1 MEEKGKSKRKR
12 PLKLSMIIASLS
24 VLLVTAAMAFTFLAV
39 TPVIAQEAEVT
50 KVTKVTVN
58 APEYVE
64 KGGTFVAIIDVDSVT
79 DFSAANFDLSFD
91 PDVIEVSDVK
101 GGEINGE
108 EISNCMWLPMDAD
121 TVRVAIMMEPVGEKC
136 VSGSGYIAE
145 IEFDVRGEEGDE
157 SKLDISKGKL
167 KNVDLTKKIPAN
179 WINAT
184 VIIGVPVEEEEEEDD
199 EEEEVGEEV
208 IPGSPTITAWKPA
221 EAVVSNAVGE
231 SGAFNITVNQIAD
244 ISWQINGTEVQTN
257 ETVTEAVFTKSA
269 VIGTWNVSAIA
280 TNTTTGLSDL
290 RSWIWNVTLTP
301 TATATVTPTP
311 TLVPG
316 ATATPEAEAEAERT
330 PTSQEKKNAP
340 KEKATPVPAAT
351 PTPKPPGFE
360 AIFVIAVI
368 LGITYRKMR
377 KGKNLKKLGGE
388 YKR

>member
-1 MEEKGKSKRKR
+1 MEEKGKSSNRNKTKT
-12 PLKLSMIIASLS
+12 LKLAIAWTGIA
-24 VLLVTAAMAFTFLAV
+24 VLLVPIAIMLFAV
-39 TPVIAQEAEVT
+39 TPVIAQEATVT
-50 KVTKVTVN
+50 VTVN

-64 KGGTFVAIIDVDSVT
+64 KGGTFVATIDVDSVT
-79 DFSAANFDLSFD
+79 DFGSANFDLSFD
-91 PDVIEVSDVK
+91 HDVTEVSDVK
-101 GGEINGE
+101 DGEIDGE
-108 EISNCMWLPMDAD
+108 NVPIYAWLPMDAD
-121 TVRVAIMMEPVGEKC
+121 NTVRVLIMMPMGEC
-136 VSGSGYIAE
+136 VSGSGYIAK

-157 SKLDISKGKL
+157 SKLDISKGIL

-231 SGAFNITVNQIAD
+231 SGTFNITVNQIAD

-257 ETVTEAVFTKSA
+257 ESVAEAAYTNMSA
-269 VIGTWNVSAIA
+269 VIGTWNVSVIA
-280 TNTTTGLSDL
+280 TNTTTGLSDMHM
-290 RSWIWNVTLTP
+290 WIWSVTLTP
-301 TATATVTPTP
+301 TATVTPTP
-311 TLVPG
+311 TLAPG
-316 ATATPEAEAEAERT
+316 ATATPEAEAERT
-330 PTSQEKKNAP
+330 PTSQEKKPAP

-360 AIFVIAVI
+360 AIFAIAVI
-368 LGITYRKMR
+368 LGIAYRKMR